1 MSETDLDKEEKPH
14 LEAFAECVKIE
25 AKVRALI
32 AVRKV
37 FPVLPQSGVSE
48 EEIKNLR
55 ERHKNA
61 LTAIIDQAIAL

>member
-37 FPVLPQSGVSE
+37 FPVLPQSGR
-48 EEIKNLR
+48 KL
-55 ERHKNA
+55 KTFGKGTKMP
-61 LTAIIDQAIAL
+61 LPQ